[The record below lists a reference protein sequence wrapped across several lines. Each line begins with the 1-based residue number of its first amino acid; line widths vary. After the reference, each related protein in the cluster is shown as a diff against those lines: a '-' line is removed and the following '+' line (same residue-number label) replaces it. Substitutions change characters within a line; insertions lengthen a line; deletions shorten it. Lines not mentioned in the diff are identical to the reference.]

1 MSIEY
6 KIAPSQMASE
16 YIELRGQTRE
26 NSITGKSIK
35 SLKAFPI
42 FDSTHPGAIASLN
55 MPYLKQRDATMSL
68 AQSRQVLQSASKNIT
83 ELMGGSGH
91 PLFRG

>member
-1 MSIEY
+1 MTIEY

-35 SLKAFPI
+35 SLKVKF
-42 FDSTHPGAIASLN
+42 LC
-55 MPYLKQRDATMSL
+55 
-68 AQSRQVLQSASKNIT
+68 LQWT
-83 ELMGGSGH
+83 
-91 PLFRG
+91 P

>member
-35 SLKAFPI
+35 SLKGFSDI
-42 FDSTHPGAIASLN
+42 
-55 MPYLKQRDATMSL
+55 
-68 AQSRQVLQSASKNIT
+68 
-83 ELMGGSGH
+83 
-91 PLFRG
+91 

>member
-26 NSITGKSIK
+26 NSITVDTLRSYGITAESWAKTSNLGEFEAT
-35 SLKAFPI
+35 SRCLVR
-42 FDSTHPGAIASLN
+42 TWLGIAL
-55 MPYLKQRDATMSL
+55 AT
-68 AQSRQVLQSASKNIT
+68 
-83 ELMGGSGH
+83 
-91 PLFRG
+91 